1 MESLSPLVWW
11 DAALL
16 VLVLVAG
23 ALVRW
28 LPGASDLRRRC
39 GGRMMAAAL
48 LFAVAIPL
56 DLWKAGVGVLVALA
70 GTLALLT
77 WCMVTVCRQI
87 DEGAP
92 PKGGEKD
99 GK

>member
-16 VLVLVAG
+16 VLVLAAG
-23 ALVRW
+23 ALLRW

-39 GGRMMAAAL
+39 GGRLMGAAL
-48 LFAVAIPL
+48 LFGVAIPL

-70 GTLALLT
+70 GMAALLT

-87 DEGAP
+87 DDGP
-92 PKGGEKD
+92 TPKGGPED
-99 GK
+99 GN